1 MKWITRFLLLLLIIA
16 LSVTFWTYDHAK
28 IDQIEK
34 IAGVIKPLESK
45 TLSFSPEAYEHFG
58 EGILGSES
66 NRYKK
71 LLQNHLKPISLNDR
85 KDLSKHSLMVSYK
98 DKSLT
103 FNDKEEYLL
112 SKISKEDFSEANHY
126 LFKIILEAKGARF
139 CIYHKNYPSSV
150 VEFSISM
157 PTQAKGGVIG
167 SYKLDP
173 YLLVRQKACWLG
185 QDLFLKKYG
194 GEEFLDQAQSER
206 LDFMQESPYS
216 VFVKKGDLLS
226 WKNDQWQKASDDS
239 QQYPLMEI
247 AKIEDQKIHC
257 QIWDVLG
264 IHKEQIVLN
273 KSTITPYPTT
283 LSPLKFMGAKA
294 KRKWLIKMGK
304 MRLSVEPEDWIVH
317 KATKWEK
324 LDSIQSVDQYIG
336 KIGMGELFIVK
347 ELKEQNGKKYLIG
360 ELFNTTR
367 SNSIDYT
374 LELSTMAPRK

>member
-1 MKWITRFLLLLLIIA
+1 MKWITRFLLFILIMA
-16 LSVTFWTYDHAK
+16 FSVTIWAYHRAK
-28 IDQIEK
+28 VEQSET
-34 IAGVIKPLESK
+34 IAEVIKPLESK
-45 TLSFSPEAYEHFG
+45 TLTFSPEAYEHFG

-71 LLQNHLKPISLNDR
+71 LLQTHLKPTSLNDR
-85 KDLSKHSLMVSYK
+85 KDLSKHSLMLYYK
-98 DKSLT
+98 DKPLT

-112 SKISKEDFSEANHY
+112 SQISTEDFAEAHQY
-126 LFKIILEAKGARF
+126 LFKIHLEAKGAKF
-139 CIYHKNYPSSV
+139 CIYHKSYPSSV
-150 VEFSISM
+150 VEFQLSM
-157 PTQAKGGVIG
+157 PLQTKGGVIG

-173 YLLVRQKACWLG
+173 YLLVRQKASWLG

-194 GEEFLDQAQSER
+194 GEEFADQAQSER
-206 LDFMQESPYS
+206 LDFMQESSYS

-226 WKNDQWQKASDDS
+226 WKNDQWQKAGEDS
-239 QQYPLMEI
+239 LQYPLMEI

-264 IHKEQIVLN
+264 IHKEQIALN
-273 KSTITPYPTT
+273 KSTITPYPTA

-317 KATKWEK
+317 KGTKWEK

-336 KIGMGELFIVK
+336 KIGVGELLIVK

-360 ELFNTTR
+360 ELFNATR